1 MYVPLWNNLGLQP
14 VSGQQYHA
22 QSPQTGRVM
31 FLLLMRNEHI
41 TYTKTK
47 LINIPM
53 ASFAVDFDLPEVA
66 TSPAKPRIY
75 LASDSLC
82 TACEG

>member
-1 MYVPLWNNLGLQP
+1 
-14 VSGQQYHA
+14 
-22 QSPQTGRVM
+22 
-31 FLLLMRNEHI
+31 
-41 TYTKTK
+41 
-47 LINIPM
+47 M